1 MGMDTQPIRVFVD
14 SECELE
20 PDYFKKI
27 MFKFNIMINQ
37 YHEIITHLTCHIFD
51 PNYTQITDWIVAH
64 KKSSVIVANY
74 QDGYKYADTI
84 LLLLDDIRDCYNK
97 VEYFVKHNKKVFIY
111 CKRTDMLRE
120 VVECTSD

>member
-1 MGMDTQPIRVFVD
+1 MDTQPIRVFVD

-64 KKSSVIVANY
+64 KKSSAIIADI
-74 QDGYKYADTI
+74 QDGYKYADTVLMI
-84 LLLLDDIRDCYNK
+84 IDTIADCYNK
-97 VEYFVKHNKKVFIY
+97 VEYLTNRKKRVFIY
-111 CKRTDMLRE
+111 CKRDDMLRE
-120 VVECTSD
+120 VEECTSEE